1 MTSLRFS
8 GEARPSVRRGTPEL
22 CYRSVDLRA
31 LAMVGARLRVQAIRQ
46 ELASLLREF
55 PELRE
60 RTRARTP

>member
-1 MTSLRFS
+1 
-8 GEARPSVRRGTPEL
+8 
-22 CYRSVDLRA
+22 
-31 LAMVGARLRVQAIRQ
+31 MVGARLRVQAIRQ